1 MQRRGKM
8 IEKGIISRFLNE
20 TLTLKIYKPET
31 FSPLYKYHLCIMQDG
46 DDYYQLGRVATLS
59 DRLHASGAIENTVFV
74 GIHYN
79 DKYDRREKYHP
90 EGKQHEAYK
99 KFLVHEV
106 IPFLDH
112 LLPTYH
118 MSQSRALMG
127 DSLAGTL
134 GLMCALAY
142 PHTFGKVI
150 MQSPYV
156 NDTVLEAVQTVDK
169 AAAIDVYQTI
179 GTNETAVNTTKDGQ
193 VNFLQPNRKLAER
206 LRNKGIN
213 LIYQEI
219 IGGEHTWK
227 YWQQDLPNA
236 LTTLFE

>member
-1 MQRRGKM
+1 CE
-8 IEKGIISRFLNE
+8 I
-20 TLTLKIYKPET
+20 
-31 FSPLYKYHLCIMQDG
+31 
-46 DDYYQLGRVATLS
+46 LGQEVVMS
-59 DRLHASGAIENTVFV
+59 DRFPASDGTENIVLV
-74 GIHYN
+74 GINYT

-90 EGKQHEAYK
+90 EAKQHEAYK

-227 YWQQDLPNA
+227 YW
-236 LTTLFE
+236 